1 MRGRR
6 SDFFGLTESGAA
18 GMRGGSSDGLASGF
32 RFGLCSLARAWR
44 VPRLRRTAHQTVDLI
59 LRTVVATLLGVG
71 AVEFRIDFVRI
82 SHELLAFA
90 LPPTSRKR
98 PSGLISTPVVSS
110 AGAARR
116 YRKPLPRPRSSSCR

>member
-1 MRGRR
+1 MALPRAC
-6 SDFFGLTESGAA
+6 DPLAGLSIPAWQPRPRLA
-18 GMRGGSSDGLASGF
+18 RPPPPSDGAPAV
-32 RFGLCSLARAWR
+32 RF
-44 VPRLRRTAHQTVDLI
+44 I

-98 PSGLISTPVVSS
+98 PSGLISTPVVFS

-116 YRKPLPRPRSSSCR
+116 YRKPLPRPRSSSYR